1 MSEKRIQI
9 KDVVK
14 NQIPQYIKE
23 DFPLVVEFLSQ
34 YYLAQEFQGAPI
46 DLLQNIDKYVKIDS
60 ITELK
65 NSTILGSD
73 ITEFDENITISLLDS
88 ETGTKGFPDK
98 YGLISI
104 DNELIVYESKTDS
117 AFINCYRGFSWI
129 VAYKN
134 TDVGIAATYK
144 LKSSDELIF
153 EESNAASHQQGTEIF
168 NLSGLFLQE
177 LLIKTK
183 YQIAPGFE
191 SRSFVDKVN

>member
-104 DNELIVYESKTDS
+104 DN
-117 AFINCYRGFSWI
+117 
-129 VAYKN
+129 
-134 TDVGIAATYK
+134 
-144 LKSSDELIF
+144 
-153 EESNAASHQQGTEIF
+153 
-168 NLSGLFLQE
+168 
-177 LLIKTK
+177 
-183 YQIAPGFE
+183 
-191 SRSFVDKVN
+191 